1 MDKLTQDQVNEAM
14 SLANPSALLRTITV
28 VVATAEFSTE
38 KEISVS
44 LYGAGLPTVSDRY
57 LAGFKVAFQLLK

>member
-28 VVATAEFSTE
+28 AGATVLVSTE
-38 KEISVS
+38 KEIFVS
-44 LYGAGLPTVSDRY
+44 LYAAGLPTVSDRY
-57 LAGFKVAFQLLK
+57 LAGFRVAFQLLK